1 MKGKG
6 YLKDL
11 YFIVSG
17 VIVICLFILIKG
29 GII

>member
-11 YFIVSG
+11 YFMVLG